1 MKAQIK
7 VILILLTVVVA
18 ALAYAMSPLQF
29 SLGEYNLKKISLLQ
43 LKKASAHHAAPLKKK
58 LAKKQAEPSKAEEAP
73 VDSSHHVILLFGDS
87 MLEGLTRRL
96 DDYTEANGYEL
107 HTVIWY
113 SSSTEKWA
121 TTATLEHY
129 IAQYHPSYFVLCLG
143 SNELFVNDLDQ
154 RDQYIKTLIAKMGDK
169 PFVWIGPPNW
179 KEDTGID
186 QLICDNVGKGAY
198 FDSSKL
204 NLTRGKDG
212 RHPTFSAAAG
222 WGDLIAKWMSSS
234 KCDHPIKMD
243 RPKKN
248 GHAKVELLNPDFPGY

>member
-7 VILILLTVVVA
+7 VILLLVIVVVA
-18 ALAYAMSPLQF
+18 ALAYAMSPQQL
-29 SLGEYNLKKISLLQ
+29 SIGGYNLKKVSLLQ
-43 LKKASAHHAAPLKKK
+43 FKKATTHHASAPKKTR
-58 LAKKQAEPSKAEEAP
+58 AKKTTIQEKAPEAKP
-73 VDSSHHVILLFGDS
+73 DSTHKVILLFGDS

-96 DDYTEANGYEL
+96 DDYTAANGYEL

-113 SSSTEKWA
+113 SSSTETWA

-129 IAQYHPSYFVLCLG
+129 IAQYHPSYFLLCLG

-154 RDQYIKTLIAKMGDK
+154 RDQYIKTLVQKMGDT

-222 WGDLIAKWMSSS
+222 WADLIARWMSSN

-243 RPKKN
+243 RPTKN
-248 GHAKVELLNPDFPGY
+248 GHAKVELLNPDFTGY

>member
-7 VILILLTVVVA
+7 VILLLLTVVVA
-18 ALAYAMSPLQF
+18 ALAYALSPQQF
-29 SLGEYNLKKISLLQ
+29 SLGTYHLKKVSLLQ
-43 LKKASAHHAAPLKKK
+43 LKRASTPHSATPKKK
-58 LAKKQAEPSKAEEAP
+58 LAKKPSAPAKAEEAKP
-73 VDSSHHVILLFGDS
+73 DTSRQVILLFGDS

-96 DDYTEANGYEL
+96 DDYTAANGYQL

-113 SSSTEKWA
+113 SSSTETWA

-129 IAQYHPSYFVLCLG
+129 IAQYHPSYILLCLG

-154 RDQYIKTLIAKMGDK
+154 RDQYIKTLVQKMGDK

-198 FDSSKL
+198 FDSSRL

-222 WGDLIAKWMSSS
+222 WADLIAKWMSSS
-234 KCDHPIKMD
+234 QCDHPIKMD
-243 RPKKN
+243 RPTKN

>member
-7 VILILLTVVVA
+7 VILLLLTVVVA
-18 ALAYAMSPLQF
+18 ALAYALSPQQF
-29 SLGEYNLKKISLLQ
+29 SLGTYHLKKVSLLQ
-43 LKKASAHHAAPLKKK
+43 LKKASTPHAATPKKK
-58 LAKKQAEPSKAEEAP
+58 LAKKPSAPAKAEEAKP
-73 VDSSHHVILLFGDS
+73 DTSRQVILLFGDS

-96 DDYTEANGYEL
+96 DDYTAANGYQL

-113 SSSTEKWA
+113 SSSTETWA

-129 IAQYHPSYFVLCLG
+129 IALYHPSYFLLCLG

-154 RDQYIKTLIAKMGDK
+154 RDQYIKTLVQKMGDK

-198 FDSSKL
+198 FDSSNL

-222 WGDLIAKWMSSS
+222 WADLIAKWMSSS
-234 KCDHPIKMD
+234 QCDHPIKMD
-243 RPKKN
+243 RPTKN

>member
-18 ALAYAMSPLQF
+18 ALAYAMSPLQL

-58 LAKKQAEPSKAEEAP
+58 VAKKQAEPSKAEEAP
-73 VDSSHHVILLFGDS
+73 VDSSRHVILLFGDS

-212 RHPTFSAAAG
+212 RHPTFSAAAD

-234 KCDHPIKMD
+234 KCDHSIKMD

>member
-7 VILILLTVVVA
+7 VILLLLTVVVA
-18 ALAYAMSPLQF
+18 ALAYALSPQQF
-29 SLGEYNLKKISLLQ
+29 SLGTYHLKKVSLLQ
-43 LKKASAHHAAPLKKK
+43 LKKASTPHAATPKKK
-58 LAKKQAEPSKAEEAP
+58 LAKKPSAPAKAEEAKP
-73 VDSSHHVILLFGDS
+73 DTSRQVILLFGDS

-96 DDYTEANGYEL
+96 DDYTAANGYQL

-113 SSSTEKWA
+113 SSSTETWA

-129 IAQYHPSYFVLCLG
+129 IAQYHPSYFLLCLG

-154 RDQYIKTLIAKMGDK
+154 RDQYIKTLEQKMGDK

-198 FDSSKL
+198 FDSSRL

-222 WGDLIAKWMSSS
+222 WADLIAKWMSSS
-234 KCDHPIKMD
+234 QCDHPIKMD
-243 RPKKN
+243 RPTKN

>member
-7 VILILLTVVVA
+7 VILLLLTVVVA
-18 ALAYAMSPLQF
+18 ALAYALSPQQF
-29 SLGEYNLKKISLLQ
+29 SLGTYHLKKVSLLQ
-43 LKKASAHHAAPLKKK
+43 LKRASTPHSATPKKK
-58 LAKKQAEPSKAEEAP
+58 LAKKPSAPAKAEEAKP
-73 VDSSHHVILLFGDS
+73 DTSRQVILLFGDS

-96 DDYTEANGYEL
+96 DDYTAANGYQL

-113 SSSTEKWA
+113 SSSTETWA

-129 IAQYHPSYFVLCLG
+129 IALYHPSYFLLCLG

-154 RDQYIKTLIAKMGDK
+154 RDQYIKTLVQKMGDK

-198 FDSSKL
+198 FDSSRL

-222 WGDLIAKWMSSS
+222 WADLIAKWMSSS
-234 KCDHPIKMD
+234 QCDHPIKMD
-243 RPKKN
+243 RPTKN

>member
-7 VILILLTVVVA
+7 VILLLLTVVVA
-18 ALAYAMSPLQF
+18 ALAYALSPQQF
-29 SLGEYNLKKISLLQ
+29 SLGTYHLKKVSLLQ
-43 LKKASAHHAAPLKKK
+43 LKKVSTPHAATPKKK
-58 LAKKQAEPSKAEEAP
+58 LAKKPSAPAKAEEAKP
-73 VDSSHHVILLFGDS
+73 DTSRQVILLFGDS

-96 DDYTEANGYEL
+96 DDYTAANGYQL

-113 SSSTEKWA
+113 SSSTETWA

-129 IAQYHPSYFVLCLG
+129 IALYHPSYFLLCLG

-154 RDQYIKTLIAKMGDK
+154 RDQYIKTLVQKMGDK

-198 FDSSKL
+198 FDSSRL

-222 WGDLIAKWMSSS
+222 WADLIAKWMSSS
-234 KCDHPIKMD
+234 QCDHPIKMD
-243 RPKKN
+243 RPTKN

>member
-7 VILILLTVVVA
+7 VILLLLTVVVA
-18 ALAYAMSPLQF
+18 ALAYALSPQQF
-29 SLGEYNLKKISLLQ
+29 SLGTYHLKKVSLLQ
-43 LKKASAHHAAPLKKK
+43 LKRASTPHAATPKKK
-58 LAKKQAEPSKAEEAP
+58 LAKKPSAPAKAEEAKP
-73 VDSSHHVILLFGDS
+73 DTSRHVILLFGDS

-96 DDYTEANGYEL
+96 DDYTAANGYEL

-113 SSSTEKWA
+113 SSSTETWA

-129 IAQYHPSYFVLCLG
+129 IAQYQPSYFLLCLG

-154 RDQYIKTLIAKMGDK
+154 RDQYIKTLVQKMGDK

-198 FDSSKL
+198 FDSSRL

-222 WGDLIAKWMSSS
+222 WADLIAKWMSSS
-234 KCDHPIKMD
+234 QCDHPIKMN
-243 RPKKN
+243 RPTKN

>member
-7 VILILLTVVVA
+7 VILLLVIVVVA
-18 ALAYAMSPLQF
+18 ALAYAMSPQQL
-29 SLGEYNLKKISLLQ
+29 SIGGYNIKQVSLLQ
-43 LKKASAHHAAPLKKK
+43 FRKAATHHASTSKKK
-58 LAKKQAEPSKAEEAP
+58 VAKKQATQTKAPEAKP
-73 VDSSHHVILLFGDS
+73 DSTHQVILLFGDS

-96 DDYTEANGYEL
+96 DDYTAANGYEL

-113 SSSTEKWA
+113 SSSTETWA

-129 IAQYHPSYFVLCLG
+129 IAQYHPSYFLLCLG

-154 RDQYIKTLIAKMGDK
+154 RDQYIKTLVSKMGDK

-222 WGDLIAKWMSSS
+222 WADLIARWMSSS

-243 RPKKN
+243 RPTKN
-248 GHAKVELLNPDFPGY
+248 GHAKVELLNPDFTGY

>member
-1 MKAQIK
+1 MKTQLK
-7 VILILLTVVVA
+7 VILLLMIVVVA
-18 ALAYAMSPLQF
+18 ALAYAIAPQQLSVG
-29 SLGEYNLKKISLLQ
+29 SYNLKKVSLLH
-43 LKKASAHHAAPLKKK
+43 LRKASMPLASAPKKK
-58 LAKKQAEPSKAEEAP
+58 PMKTQKAQAKADEAI
-73 VDSSHHVILLFGDS
+73 VDTTHQVVLLFGDS

-96 DDYTEANGYEL
+96 DDYTAENGYEL

-113 SSSTEKWA
+113 SSSTETWA

-129 IAQYHPSYFVLCLG
+129 IAQYHPSYFLLCLG
-143 SNELFVNDLDQ
+143 SNELFVNDLAQ
-154 RDQYIKTLIAKMGDK
+154 RDQYIKTLVGKMGDK

-204 NLTRGKDG
+204 ALTRGKDG

-222 WGDLIAKWMSSS
+222 WADLIAKWISSDQ
-234 KCDHPIKMD
+234 CDHPIRMKK
-243 RPKKN
+243 PTKN

>member
-7 VILILLTVVVA
+7 VILLLLTVVVA
-18 ALAYAMSPLQF
+18 ALAYALSPQQF
-29 SLGEYNLKKISLLQ
+29 SLGTYHLKKVSLLQ
-43 LKKASAHHAAPLKKK
+43 LKRASTPHSATPKKK
-58 LAKKQAEPSKAEEAP
+58 LAKKPSAPAKAEEAKP
-73 VDSSHHVILLFGDS
+73 DTSRQVILLFGDS

-96 DDYTEANGYEL
+96 DDYTAANGYQL

-113 SSSTEKWA
+113 SSSTETWA

-129 IAQYHPSYFVLCLG
+129 IAQYHPSYFLLCLG

-154 RDQYIKTLIAKMGDK
+154 RDQYIKTLVQKMGDK

-198 FDSSKL
+198 FDSSRL

-222 WGDLIAKWMSSS
+222 WADLIAKWMSSS
-234 KCDHPIKMD
+234 QCDHPIKMD
-243 RPKKN
+243 RPTKN

>member
-7 VILILLTVVVA
+7 VILLLLTVVVA
-18 ALAYAMSPLQF
+18 ALAYALSPQQF
-29 SLGEYNLKKISLLQ
+29 SLGTYPLKKVSLLQ
-43 LKKASAHHAAPLKKK
+43 LKRASTPHVATPKKK
-58 LAKKQAEPSKAEEAP
+58 LAKKPSAPAKAEEAKP
-73 VDSSHHVILLFGDS
+73 DTSRQVILLFGDS

-96 DDYTEANGYEL
+96 DDYTAANGYQL

-113 SSSTEKWA
+113 SSSTETWA

-129 IAQYHPSYFVLCLG
+129 IAQYHPSYFLLCLG

-154 RDQYIKTLIAKMGDK
+154 RDQYIKTLVQKMGDK

-198 FDSSKL
+198 FDSSRL

-222 WGDLIAKWMSSS
+222 WADLIAKWMSSS
-234 KCDHPIKMD
+234 QCDHPIKMD
-243 RPKKN
+243 RPTKN